1 VAHETFTALGAA
13 PWAEQAATELRAAGA
28 RRRSTAPDET
38 LTAQQLRVAR
48 AAASGATTR
57 EIAAELFLSPKT
69 VEFHL
74 GQTYRKLGVRSRAAL
89 VTRLAELSEKS

>member
-1 VAHETFTALGAA
+1 M
-13 PWAEQAATELRAAGA
+13 
-28 RRRSTAPDET
+28 
-38 LTAQQLRVAR
+38 AR

-89 VTRLAELSEKS
+89 VSRLSELGD